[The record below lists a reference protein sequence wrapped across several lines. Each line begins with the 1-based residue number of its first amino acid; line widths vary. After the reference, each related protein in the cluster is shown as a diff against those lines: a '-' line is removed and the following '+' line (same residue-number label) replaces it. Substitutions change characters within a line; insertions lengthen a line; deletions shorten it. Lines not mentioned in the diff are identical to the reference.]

1 MTKKIFFA
9 TNNKGKFKEVSEIFS
24 EYEVDYLGNYPD
36 FPEIIE
42 DGETYEDN
50 AKIKA
55 FAVFQKFNAP
65 VIADDSGLGVE
76 QLDGRPGVFS
86 ARYAGENCTYDDN
99 NNLLLKELENFSIPH
114 QASFFCCSVYYDGTN
129 YLTAMGEL
137 KGEIIK
143 EKSGVNGFGYDPV
156 FKPEGYNKTLAE
168 LPLEEK
174 NKISHR
180 GKSFRELK
188 SKINKLNN

>member
-1 MTKKIFFA
+1 MKKKIFFA
-9 TNNKGKFKEVSEIFS
+9 TNNKGKFKEVSEIFT

-55 FAVFQKFNAP
+55 FAVYKKFNVP
-65 VIADDSGLGVE
+65 VIADDSGLGVK
-76 QLDGRPGVFS
+76 QLQGRPGVFS

-99 NNLLLKELENFSIPH
+99 NNLLLKELENFPLPH
-114 QASFFCCSVYYDGTN
+114 PAAFYCCSVYYDGVN
-129 YLTAMGEL
+129 YLTEMGEL
-137 KGEIIK
+137 KGEIVK
-143 EKSGVNGFGYDPV
+143 VKSGVHGFGYDPI
-156 FKPEGYNKTLAE
+156 FRPEGYDKTLAE
-168 LPLEEK
+168 LPVEDK

-188 SKINKLNN
+188 SEIDKLIK

>member
-1 MTKKIFFA
+1 MKKRIFFA
-9 TNNKGKFKEVSEIFS
+9 TNNKGKYKEVSEIFTD
-24 EYEVDYLGNYPD
+24 YDVDYLGNYPD

-55 FAVFQKFNAP
+55 FAVYKKFNIP

-76 QLDGRPGVFS
+76 QLDGRPGVYS

-99 NNLLLKELENFSIPH
+99 NNLLLKELQNFPIPH
-114 QASFFCCSVYYDGTN
+114 PASFFCCSVYYDGKN

-137 KGEIIK
+137 KGVIIK
-143 EKSGVNGFGYDPV
+143 EKLGGNGFGYDPI
-156 FKPEGYNKTLAE
+156 FKPMGYNNTLAE

-188 SKINKLNN
+188 LMIKKLSN

>member
-1 MTKKIFFA
+1 MKKKIIFA
-9 TNNKGKFKEVSEIFS
+9 TNNKGKYKEVSDIFFD
-24 EYEVDYLGNYPD
+24 YEVDYLGNYPD

-55 FAVFQKFNAP
+55 FAVYQRFKMP

-76 QLDGRPGVFS
+76 QLNGKPGVYS

-99 NNLLLKELENFSIPH
+99 NNKLLNELESYPQPH
-114 QASFFCCSVYYDGTN
+114 KAAFYCCAVYYDGTN
-129 YLTAMGEL
+129 YISVLGEL
-137 KGEIIK
+137 NGEIVK
-143 EKSGVNGFGYDPV
+143 TKTGANGFGYDPI
-156 FKPEGYNKTLAE
+156 FKPNGFNTTLAE
-168 LPLEEK
+168 LTTDEK

-180 GKSFRELK
+180 GKAFKLLK
-188 SKINKLNN
+188 EKLQSLK

>member
-1 MTKKIFFA
+1 MNKKIFFA
-9 TNNKGKFKEVSEIFS
+9 TNNKGKYKEVSEIF
-24 EYEVDYLGNYPD
+24 EGYEVDFLGNYPD

-55 FAVFQKFNAP
+55 FMVYEKFKVP
-65 VIADDSGLGVE
+65 VIADDSGLSVE
-76 QLDGRPGVFS
+76 QLNGRPGVYS

-99 NNLLLKELENFSIPH
+99 NNLLLKELESFPLPH
-114 QASFFCCSVYYDGTN
+114 KASFFCCSVYYDGVN
-129 YLTAMGEL
+129 YLSAMGEL

-143 EKSGVNGFGYDPV
+143 EKTGVNGFGYDPV
-156 FKPEGYNKTLAE
+156 FKPEGFNKSLAE

-188 SKINKLNN
+188 LKIEKLY